1 MAEVKLYTIEGKEA
15 GMIPL
20 SDKLFAVE
28 PKSSVIHDVIV
39 AQEANSRAMHAHVKD
54 RSEVRGGGRKPWKQ
68 KGTGRARHGSSRSPI
83 WVGGGVTHGPHKEQ
97 NFSVKVNKKAK
108 RLALA
113 MLLTDKLR
121 ENAFVAVQDFALPEG
136 KTKLA
141 AKMRKALPGSEK
153 SALILL
159 SAGDDHMIKAAQ
171 NLPKTETMFAH
182 SLNARDLAKYN
193 MVVASKA
200 AIETLEQTFAL

>member
-1 MAEVKLYTIEGKEA
+1 MAEVKLYTLEGKEA

-28 PKSSVIHDVIV
+28 AKSSVIHSVIT
-39 AQEANSRAMHAHVKD
+39 AQDANSRAMHAHVKD

-83 WVGGGVTHGPHKEQ
+83 WIGGGVTHGPNKDQ
-97 NFSVKVNKKAK
+97 NFSVKVNKKTK

-113 MLLTDKLR
+113 MLLTDKLK
-121 ENAFVAVQDFALPEG
+121 ENAFIAVENMGISEG

-141 AKMRKALPGSEK
+141 ANMRKALPHPTK
-153 SALILL
+153 SALVLL
-159 SAGDDHMIKAAQ
+159 TPGDDKMIQALK
-171 NLPKTETMFAH
+171 NLPKTESMYAH
-182 SLNARDLAKYN
+182 SLNVRDLAKYGI
-193 MVVASKA
+193 VVASKA